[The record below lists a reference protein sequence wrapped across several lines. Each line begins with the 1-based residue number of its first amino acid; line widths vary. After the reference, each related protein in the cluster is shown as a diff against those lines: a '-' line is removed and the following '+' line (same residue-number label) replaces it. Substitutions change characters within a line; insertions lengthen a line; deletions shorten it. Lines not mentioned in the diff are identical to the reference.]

1 MEIFLCKFFSVLKN
15 IRDMWQ
21 WQKYLAEFGILPW
34 ISQENNNAYGSLN
47 FINKISA
54 VWEIG
59 FYWKVIVS
67 TVMPRFISPRC
78 KMSNFLLPLTSIC
91 VVIRFT
97 VPFFDTN
104 CDENRGITV
113 NSYNFFKFLVK
124 NILLCSMSNMEFDL
138 RLLRFF

>member
-67 TVMPRFISPRC
+67 TVIPRFMSPRWTLFRF
-78 KMSNFLLPLTSIC
+78 KMSNFLLLLTSIC

-97 VPFFDTN
+97 LPCFDTN
-104 CDENRGITV
+104 CDLNRGITV

-124 NILLCSMSNMEFDL
+124 NILLCS
-138 RLLRFF
+138 LLKF